1 MAYKYIDNYREQG
14 ARKKLVDLLKEK
26 GIADEQVLQAIGK
39 VPRHFFFDETF
50 WNQAYKDIAFPI
62 GEGQTISQPYTV
74 AYQSQL
80 LEVKPFMK
88 VLEIGTGSAYQ
99 AVVLAEMG
107 AQVYTIER
115 QKNLF
120 ESNKKF
126 AFLKKYNS
134 IKFFYGDGYLG
145 LPTYAPFD
153 RVIITAAAPEIPQKL
168 LQQLKPGGMMVIP
181 LGSGDIQQMMRIT
194 KLENGALKEEVF
206 DHFSFVP
213 MIEGKK
219 S

>member
-1 MAYKYIDNYREQG
+1 MKDTNKHQG
-14 ARKKLVDLLKEK
+14 LRNQLAKQLQEK
-26 GIADEQVLQAIGK
+26 GITDKNVLDAIK
-39 VPRHFFFDETF
+39 KIPRHLFLDSSFEDF
-50 WNQAYKDIAFPI
+50 AYQDKAFPI
-62 GEGQTISQPYTV
+62 GAGQTISQPYTV

-107 AQVYTIER
+107 VQVFTIER
-115 QKNLF
+115 QKKLF
-120 ESNKKF
+120 DNNKNF
-126 AFLKKYNS
+126 DFLKKYKF

-168 LQQLKPGGMMVIP
+168 IEQLKPGGMMVIP
-181 LGSGDIQQMMRIT
+181 LGAGELQQMMRIT
-194 KLENGALKEEVF
+194 KLENGSLKEEVF
-206 DHFSFVP
+206 DYFSFVP
-213 MIEGKK
+213 MIYGKND
-219 S
+219 